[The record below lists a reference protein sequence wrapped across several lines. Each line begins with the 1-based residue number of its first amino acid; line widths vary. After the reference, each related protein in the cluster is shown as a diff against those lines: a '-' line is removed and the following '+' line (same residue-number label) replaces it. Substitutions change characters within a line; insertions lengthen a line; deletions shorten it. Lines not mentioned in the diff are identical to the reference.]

1 MKPCPASDREG
12 IMSATSFTDSVAT
25 EIAQNQVEK
34 IIVDTFGYGSSEVSF
49 IQTQVKNLRSTTS
62 ILIEIQ

>member
-1 MKPCPASDREG
+1 
-12 IMSATSFTDSVAT
+12 MSATSFTDSVAT